1 MKSTPPGSASEERR
15 YFKEVRF
22 RQIRALVET
31 ARHTSFAEASRH
43 LGMSTPSVWRQVRAL
58 EEEYGVSLLKAHGHT
73 VRLTEDGERLMELAA
88 PLVEG
93 FESLKRL
100 FADSQ
105 ARAGRVLRLT
115 APPTIFTGF
124 LDKPLN
130 VYRKLHPE
138 VRLSMIECSSREAWE
153 LVVADKA
160 DLAVVGA
167 PEGLELPPALEV
179 TPLAIYPFQAVCPKN
194 YPFAKIKQP
203 TLQDFINQPL
213 ILAGEKSSSRIQL
226 NLFVSKAGLQ
236 NQLNVVML
244 ATSVQLMLN
253 CVALGIGVAMVTR
266 LATDSISIP
275 AEQATSLV
283 YRDISSLLGSENI
296 ALVSRR
302 GRFELPHIQ
311 AFREVVLSMR
321 TELHPK
327 PPATKK
333 PRRS

>member
-1 MKSTPPGSASEERR
+1 
-15 YFKEVRF
+15 
-22 RQIRALVET
+22 
-31 ARHTSFAEASRH
+31 
-43 LGMSTPSVWRQVRAL
+43 VRAL

-115 APPTIFTGF
+115 APPTIFTGL
-124 LDKPLN
+124 LDKLLN

-167 PEGLELPPALEV
+167 PEGLEHH
-179 TPLAIYPFQAVCPKN
+179 
-194 YPFAKIKQP
+194 PFAKIKQP

-321 TELHPK
+321 IELQPK